1 MAWMGGI
8 RIAKERLGSGT
19 ARVTGADGC
28 TRAKPAALG
37 IEPLVVTTPTPV
49 ENSPDQD
56 RDRPS
61 GGGRESRGHMGRIV
75 AGSLAVGLL
84 AALLLAAAPFIS
96 PEEDAVTGALLCGFA
111 IGWATLALLSARFTD
126 QPQRWAAVP
135 AVFLGV
141 SGLLLIGFG
150 ATLREVLNWVWPP
163 ALLAVVVWMVVG
175 AHRQLRSRSR
185 RWLLYP
191 VFAVVTLV
199 AVGGGYESVRE
210 AADASAYP
218 MPGRLIDVGGHRL
231 HLHCT
236 GSGGPT
242 VVLQPGAGDY
252 SSGMV
257 WIARAVASQ
266 TRVCV
271 YDRASR
277 GWSEPAESP
286 QDATQLA
293 IELHTLLE
301 RGDVPGPYV
310 MAGHSFGGLYVL
322 TYADRYPD
330 EVAGMVLV
338 DSTNRATEADPE
350 KATAYDGG
358 SYDAVT
364 DRVAALGAAAAR
376 IGLVRL
382 VGSSFGYG
390 DLPPESRDEA
400 RANTATA
407 DYAAGWIDEFV
418 QANASGAEAAMLT
431 DFGDKPLVVL
441 TAGAET
447 NPTHDAAQT
456 KLATLST
463 DSSHRVV
470 EGASHA
476 GLVTDEQYAKT
487 TTRAVLDVVASVRS
501 TAPLTR

>member
-1 MAWMGGI
+1 
-8 RIAKERLGSGT
+8 
-19 ARVTGADGC
+19 
-28 TRAKPAALG
+28 
-37 IEPLVVTTPTPV
+37 
-49 ENSPDQD
+49 
-56 RDRPS
+56 
-61 GGGRESRGHMGRIV
+61 V
-75 AGSLAVGLL
+75 AGSLAVGLV
-84 AALLLAAAPFIS
+84 AALLLAAAPFIN
-96 PEEDAVTGALLCGFA
+96 PEEDDVTGAVLCGFA
-111 IGWATLALLSARFTD
+111 TGWATLALLSARFTD

-163 ALLAVVVWMVVG
+163 ALLALVFWMVVG

-185 RWLLYP
+185 RRLLYP
-191 VFAVVTLV
+191 VFAVVALV
-199 AVGGGYESVRE
+199 AVGGGFETVRE
-210 AADASAYP
+210 AADANAYP

-236 GSGGPT
+236 GSGSPT

-257 WIARAVASQ
+257 WIAPAVASQ

-301 RGDVPGPYV
+301 RGGVPGPYV

-330 EVAGMVLV
+330 EVVGMVLV
-338 DSTNRATEADPE
+338 DSTDRATEADPE

-364 DRVAALGAAAAR
+364 DRVSALGAAAAR
-376 IGLVRL
+376 IGLVRV
-382 VGSSFGYG
+382 VGNLDYG
-390 DLPPESRDEA
+390 NLPPLSRGEA
-400 RANTATA
+400 RAGTATA

-447 NPTHDAAQT
+447 NPTHDAAQIQ
-456 KLATLST
+456 LATLST

-476 GLVTDEQYAKT
+476 GLVSDEQYAKNT
-487 TTRAVLDVVASVRS
+487 ARAVLDVVASLRS
-501 TAPLTR
+501 TAPLSR